1 MGQLI
6 TDQPIVKFSGKHRG
20 LSLYLA
26 RLLKP
31 LWNRLVLD
39 IGAQKNRTHART
51 QLALRASPLP
61 NLFRFD
67 QQTASTSS
75 SWPI

>member
-39 IGAQKNRTHART
+39 IGEQAERTRAR
-51 QLALRASPLP
+51 
-61 NLFRFD
+61 
-67 QQTASTSS
+67 
-75 SWPI
+75 WPMRVRC